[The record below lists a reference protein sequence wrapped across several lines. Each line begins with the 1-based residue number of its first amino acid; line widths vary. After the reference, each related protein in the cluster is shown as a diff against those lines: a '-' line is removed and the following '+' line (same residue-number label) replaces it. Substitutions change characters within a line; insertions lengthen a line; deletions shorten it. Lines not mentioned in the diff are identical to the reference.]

1 MTKLGKNTVMMI
13 KIWSFFLNTIF
24 TQESDKFSDILLP
37 VPFLV
42 DVANI
47 KADESSVEGDIS
59 TGTLASDDVDLTFLG
74 NYIC

>member
-1 MTKLGKNTVMMI
+1 MII
-13 KIWSFFLNTIF
+13 KIWSLFLNTIF
-24 TQESDKFSDILLP
+24 TQEFDPFSDILLP